1 MLKNKNSKL
10 LFYHFKNLLNQQLL
24 WIQLLRRTIIAED
37 KKGLVEL
44 QKQKWPYFIDM
55 LLIDAIYNFKICRY
69 CYNVLYSSV
78 AYNFF
83 WSCFFTFLFENWW
96 YKWRYWTQWLGT
108 KDRHTRI
115 YKQCWI
121 ASTCWFILSIQW
133 KISARKRTC
142 TRSGQINTWFS
153 WGLWW
158 NFVCLPIWNV

>member
-83 WSCFFTFLFENWW
+83 
-96 YKWRYWTQWLGT
+96 
-108 KDRHTRI
+108 DRVSSLSFSRI
-115 YKQCWI
+115 DD
-121 ASTCWFILSIQW
+121 
-133 KISARKRTC
+133 
-142 TRSGQINTWFS
+142 INEDIGLNG
-153 WGLWW
+153 WGLKTDIQEYTSSVELLQPVDLFYQF
-158 NFVCLPIWNV
+158 NGRFLPEKELVHVLDR